1 MAEAKD
7 NPSKL
12 ENETED
18 SCHMTEAKD
27 NIPGLENET
36 EVTQQNQPLTQAER
50 RIILIGNLGA
60 GKSHC
65 GNGILGEKRFESKH
79 SLSLVTRQCK
89 CDFVKK
95 KDLKYHVFDTP
106 GMNLTERMKKNFD
119 VKTDIRRCLYGLYP
133 GYHAIILVLSANEMI
148 TNEQFKLL
156 GDLLEEKAYEYM
168 IIIISKLENDKAKLD
183 EITKDSQTFKKL
195 ESKCKK
201 RVVIFGNN
209 PECIPDECVK
219 NFDNV
224 LTNLIKKNIDA
235 DKEYYTH
242 KNTTWVKNM
251 LKKDEEDY
259 LRKHPHV
266 EKNEASNI
274 VRINA
279 AVGLSP
285 RDKELKRQ
293 ITKSCSIS

>member
-1 MAEAKD
+1 MAEAKE
-7 NPSKL
+7 NPFKL
-12 ENETED
+12 ENETKD

-36 EVTQQNQPLTQAER
+36 EGTQQDQQLTQAER
-50 RIILIGNLGA
+50 NIILIGNLGA

-79 SLSLVTRQCK
+79 SLSLVTRHCK
-89 CDFVKK
+89 CDFVNK

-106 GMNLTERMKKNFD
+106 GMNLTERMKKNVD

-168 IIIISKLENDKAKLD
+168 IIIISKLENSKEKLD

-195 ESKCKK
+195 ESKCKQ

-219 NFDNV
+219 NFDDV
-224 LTNLIKKNIDA
+224 LTKLIEKNRT
-235 DKEYYTH
+235 KEYYTH

-259 LRKHPHV
+259 LRKNPHV

-285 RDKELKRQ
+285 RDKELKSQ